1 MSKKKD
7 QNSNE
12 DVVLTAWQQRN
23 LEFLKKKKEEAAEK
37 ERLREKLRIERKAQH
52 VKDDSDKQVTKK
64 SPEIK
69 ESSLSPEGDEVQEEA
84 NDTAKKVKKQTTK
97 AKSPRRKQVKRALPI
112 FILASVILMVSLFL
126 ISPWSK
132 QKTITVS
139 GFKNALERDI
149 ISDSG
154 IKGSDYI
161 FNLILNH
168 KNYEKAVE
176 TSNVW
181 IKKANLTY
189 QFPNRFTLKV
199 NEYSIVAYTQTDQG
213 YQPILENGK
222 RVDTVNASELPEKF
236 VTINLT
242 DENQIQQL
250 IKSFSSLKE
259 DLLHQIQTVSLA
271 NSAST
276 PDLLLVTMQDGNLV
290 RVPLSEFDSKFPYY
304 EKIKG
309 KLQETSIVD
318 MEVGIYTTTAA
329 IEEEV
334 AADKAKAKEKATEE
348 ATSSTEGDSQTTTA
362 TEDTLTEEATT
373 QESTDSQSTEQ
384 SVQE

>member
-12 DVVLTAWQQRN
+12 DVVLTEWQQRN

-139 GFKNALERDI
+139 GFKNALERNI

-154 IKGSDYI
+154 IKSSDYI

-168 KNYEKAVE
+168 K
-176 TSNVW
+176 
-181 IKKANLTY
+181 
-189 QFPNRFTLKV
+189 R
-199 NEYSIVAYTQTDQG
+199 
-213 YQPILENGK
+213 
-222 RVDTVNASELPEKF
+222 
-236 VTINLT
+236 
-242 DENQIQQL
+242 
-250 IKSFSSLKE
+250 
-259 DLLHQIQTVSLA
+259 
-271 NSAST
+271 
-276 PDLLLVTMQDGNLV
+276 
-290 RVPLSEFDSKFPYY
+290 
-304 EKIKG
+304 
-309 KLQETSIVD
+309 
-318 MEVGIYTTTAA
+318 
-329 IEEEV
+329 
-334 AADKAKAKEKATEE
+334 
-348 ATSSTEGDSQTTTA
+348 
-362 TEDTLTEEATT
+362 
-373 QESTDSQSTEQ
+373 
-384 SVQE
+384 